1 MTLDTFK
8 LEALAVLTHPGLLTA
23 CVRRVSSEERNGQ
36 LRSIS
41 VRHDYMSLSYMVTI
55 DMLLEHN
62 GQLDAMRHAFE
73 IPDFTQGLSSAL
85 VIERCLKHMD
95 DMVTR
100 SGK

>member
-1 MTLDTFK
+1 MTLETFK
-8 LEALAVLTHPGLLTA
+8 MEAISVLTHPGLLTV
-23 CVRRVSSEERNGQ
+23 CVRRLLSEERNSQ
-36 LRSIS
+36 LRSIN
-41 VRHDYMSLSYMVTI
+41 VRADDLSLSYKITI

-62 GQLDAMRHAFE
+62 GQLDNMRHAFE